1 MPSSDEKK
9 DQKQRDD
16 EKQKLEDQQTCDSYV
31 QKGLTSNTTVQFL
44 LEKLENM
51 GCTPPPGFIQ
61 CLDCEGKPV
70 SGGFGMLQE
79 EVDYDDDGV
88 GGGGVH
94 QSQAVAAAA
103 AAATASTS
111 SVPIPSNTLNTT
123 QQQQEQQY
131 QEQQQQRRRPD
142 CTKSREEILDQF
154 RRDKDGTSKL
164 RLVPEIYLCQE
175 HVSGP
180 KHAENILKHELI
192 HAIDMCRTNMDPLR
206 NCMQLACTE
215 VRAENLSGE
224 CNQKWEF
231 LRGQLTSPRQLLWP
245 TDGIGHQRKCV
256 KRRAIDSVRGN
267 PNCTDRAELY
277 VDAVFQ
283 RCYADTFPFERH
295 PNQR

>member
-1 MPSSDEKK
+1 
-9 DQKQRDD
+9 
-16 EKQKLEDQQTCDSYV
+16 
-31 QKGLTSNTTVQFL
+31 
-44 LEKLENM
+44 M

-70 SGGFGMLQE
+70 SGGFGMVQEEVDGVGMLQE
-79 EVDYDDDGV
+79 EVDGDDDN
-88 GGGGVH
+88 GGGSG
-94 QSQAVAAAA
+94 QAVTRGAPAASRAQ
-103 AAATASTS
+103 
-111 SVPIPSNTLNTT
+111 IPSNNTT
-123 QQQQEQQY
+123 QQQHQQH
-131 QEQQQQRRRPD
+131 QQHQQQQRRRPD

-154 RRDKDGTSKL
+154 QRDKDGTSKL

-245 TDGIGHQRKCV
+245 TDSVGHQRKCV

-267 PNCTDRAELY
+267 PNCTDQAELY

>member
-1 MPSSDEKK
+1 MPSDGQA
-9 DQKQRDD
+9 DQHETQRQDM
-16 EKQKLEDQQTCDSYV
+16 KQKLVDQQTCDSYV

-44 LEKLENM
+44 LERLEKM

-79 EVDYDDDGV
+79 EVDDDDYDS
-88 GGGGVH
+88 GGGSSSSSSVH
-94 QSQAVAAAA
+94 HSQMAAAA
-103 AAATASTS
+103 AAA
-111 SVPIPSNTLNTT
+111 NTT
-123 QQQQEQQY
+123 LQQQQHQFHQG
-131 QEQQQQRRRPD
+131 QPRRRPD
-142 CTKSREEILDQF
+142 CTKSREEILEQF
-154 RRDKDGTSKL
+154 QRDKDGTSKL

-245 TDGIGHQRKCV
+245 SDGVGHQQKCV
-256 KRRAIDSVRGN
+256 KRRAVDSVRGN
-267 PNCTDRAELY
+267 PNCTDQAELY